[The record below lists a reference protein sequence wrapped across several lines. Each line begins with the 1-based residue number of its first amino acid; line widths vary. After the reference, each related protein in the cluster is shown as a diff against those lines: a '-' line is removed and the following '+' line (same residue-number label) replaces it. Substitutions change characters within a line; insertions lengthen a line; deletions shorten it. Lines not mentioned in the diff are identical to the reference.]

1 MVGEMLLLLAGA
13 VSVFMFGM
21 ALEDTLSKRKERKP
35 SLVVVALSNG
45 GTVHEAEAMLRD
57 TAANVQDEYKPRD
70 PDYYVQG
77 WIFKGRGYVMTARIA
92 IAKAPVR
99 FRAAADLCRELE
111 EQFNEHIEK
120 AKGMQSERHRDLS
133 NRHID
138 LPDRDVVRVSN
149 CRCCTLSSFAAAV

>member
-1 MVGEMLLLLAGA
+1 MVSDVLLLLAA
-13 VSVFMFGM
+13 FMF
-21 ALEDTLSKRKERKP
+21 DTLWKRKERKP

-57 TAANVQDEYKPRD
+57 TAANVQDKYKPRD

-77 WIFKGRGYVMTARIA
+77 WIFKGRGYVMTTRIA
-92 IAKAPVR
+92 IAEAPAR

-120 AKGMQSERHRDLS
+120 ANQRG
-133 NRHID
+133 
-138 LPDRDVVRVSN
+138 DRSDQCRPEPFPVRKVELDGGS
-149 CRCCTLSSFAAAV
+149 R